1 MNKCICVGAVQNS
14 VAVNNAMIKVEY
26 TWMIMKLRIKIMTVK
41 VAQKMNNLFDM
52 ILNNNLLQFL
62 ACN

>member
-1 MNKCICVGAVQNS
+1 MHLFRSCSEFRGCEQCDNQSRIHLDDN
-14 VAVNNAMIKVEY
+14 E
-26 TWMIMKLRIKIMTVK
+26 LRIKIMTVK

-52 ILNNNLLQFL
+52 ISNNNLLQFL

>member
-1 MNKCICVGAVQNS
+1 MNKCICFGAVQNS
-14 VAVNNAMIKVEY
+14 VAVNNAIIKVEY

-52 ILNNNLLQFL
+52 ISNNNLLQFL